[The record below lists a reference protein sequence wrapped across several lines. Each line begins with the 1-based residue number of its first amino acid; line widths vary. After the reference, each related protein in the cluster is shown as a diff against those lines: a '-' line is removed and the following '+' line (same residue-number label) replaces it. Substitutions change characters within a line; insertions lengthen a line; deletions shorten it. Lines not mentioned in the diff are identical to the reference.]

1 MWDTGADLG
10 SGLFK
15 TSPRFLV
22 KVAGA
27 HTFTLE
33 GRDSSLL
40 PELHMHA
47 NPSHHCLG
55 VVRNVSSGI
64 MQTLISIGLD
74 VTI

>member
-1 MWDTGADLG
+1 M
-10 SGLFK
+10 
-15 TSPRFLV
+15 

-33 GRDSSLL
+33 GRHSSLL